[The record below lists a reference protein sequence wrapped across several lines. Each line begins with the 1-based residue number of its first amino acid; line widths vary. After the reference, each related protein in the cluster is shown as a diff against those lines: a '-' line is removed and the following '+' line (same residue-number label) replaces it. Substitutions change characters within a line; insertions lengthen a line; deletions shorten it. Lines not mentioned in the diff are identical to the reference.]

1 MPRYYFHVRRGQL
14 TFLDNEGIDLIDI
27 EEAATEAVRRG
38 GAIARRVALINGV
51 GLQAGS
57 VVIDDEWRTVLE
69 LPLEE

>member
-14 TFLDNEGIDLIDI
+14 TFLDNEGIELTDI
-27 EEAATEAVRRG
+27 EAAATEAVRRG
-38 GAIARRVALINGV
+38 RAIARRVGLINGV
-51 GLQAGS
+51 GLQAGA

>member
-1 MPRYYFHVRRGQL
+1 MPRYYFHVRRGQV
-14 TFLDNEGIDLIDI
+14 TFLDNEGIELTDI

-38 GAIARRVALINGV
+38 SAIASRVTPINGV

>member
-14 TFLDNEGIDLIDI
+14 TFLDNEGIELTDI

-38 GAIARRVALINGV
+38 GAIARRVAPINGV
-51 GLQAGS
+51 GLQGGS

>member
-1 MPRYYFHVRRGQL
+1 MPRYYFHVRRGQV
-14 TFLDNEGIDLIDI
+14 TFLDNEGIELTDI
-27 EEAATEAVRRG
+27 QEAATEGMQRG
-38 GAIARRVALINGV
+38 RAIARRVDLTNGV

>member
-14 TFLDNEGIDLIDI
+14 TFLDNEGIELTDI
-27 EEAATEAVRRG
+27 EAAATEAVRRG
-38 GAIARRVALINGV
+38 RAIARRVAQINGV